1 MIVKRIDYVDFNGVK
16 RSENFLFNFM
26 ESEIQEMNLRYPDG
40 GLKGR
45 LQKIIDE
52 QDPDTIVDYFK
63 SLIMDS
69 YGVKSDDGKR
79 FEKSKE
85 LSEAFSQT
93 PAYSKLFMELSTNT
107 QAAIEFVNGIIPKVQ
122 DLPVDAAP
130 ENISNVVEMNSN
142 A

>member
-16 RSENFLFNFM
+16 RSENFMFNFM

-107 QAAIEFVNGIIPKVQ
+107 QAAIAFVNGIIPKVQ
-122 DLPVDAAP
+122 DLPTDAAP
-130 ENISNVVEMNSN
+130 ENISNVLEMNSN

>member
-16 RSENFLFNFM
+16 RSENFMFNFM

-93 PAYSKLFMELSTNT
+93 PAYSKLFMALSTNT

-122 DLPVDAAP
+122 DLPTDAAP

>member
-107 QAAIEFVNGIIPKVQ
+107 QAAIKFVNGIIPKVQ
-122 DLPVDAAP
+122 DLPTDAAP
-130 ENISNVVEMNSN
+130 ENISNVVEMNPN

>member
-69 YGVKSDDGKR
+69 YGVKSGDGKR

-122 DLPVDAAP
+122 DLPADAAP

>member
-1 MIVKRIDYVDFNGVK
+1 MIVERIDYVNFNGVK

-122 DLPVDAAP
+122 DLPTDAAP

>member
-122 DLPVDAAP
+122 DLPTDAAP
-130 ENISNVVEMNSN
+130 ENISNAVEMNPN

>member
-1 MIVKRIDYVDFNGVK
+1 MVVKRIDYVDFNGVK

-93 PAYSKLFMELSTNT
+93 RAYSKLFMELSTNT

-122 DLPVDAAP
+122 DLPADAAP
-130 ENISNVVEMNSN
+130 ENISNVVEMNPN

>member
-1 MIVKRIDYVDFNGVK
+1 MLVKRIDYVDFNGVK
-16 RSENFLFNFM
+16 RSENYYFNFM

-63 SLIMDS
+63 SLILDS
-69 YGVKSDDGKR
+69 YGVKSADGKR
-79 FEKSKE
+79 FEKSQE
-85 LSEAFSQT
+85 LSDAFSQT

-107 QAAIEFVNGIIPKVQ
+107 QAAIEFVNGIIPKV
-122 DLPVDAAP
+122 P
-130 ENISNVVEMNSN
+130 EPATTTDESPAIVEMTPN

>member
-1 MIVKRIDYVDFNGVK
+1 MLVKRIDYTDFNGVK
-16 RSENFLFNFM
+16 RSENYYFNFM

-63 SLIMDS
+63 SLILDS
-69 YGVKSDDGKR
+69 YGVKSSDGKR

-85 LSEAFSQT
+85 LSDAFSQT

-107 QAAIEFVNGIIPKVQ
+107 QAAIEFVNGIIPNIPA
-122 DLPVDAAP
+122 PVTSAP
-130 ENISNVVEMNSN
+130 KEEASVIETMPN